1 MTTPAKLEI
10 IPLLGFPQLDK
21 PCNLGELVAASLNEN
36 QLAPQQ
42 GDVLVVAH
50 KIISKAEGAVVDLTT
65 VTPSDKAIEMAEQTG
80 KEPELVEVILSQSTK
95 IVRQGHGVIIC
106 ENLLGLICANAGVDR
121 SNAGE
126 DKVVLLPE
134 NPDQSANQ
142 LRQTLKSQFDV
153 DVAVLVADTHGRP
166 WREGAIGMCIGLSG
180 ADPFVD
186 YRGRHDLYD
195 YEMQTEVEC
204 VADELCAAA
213 TLLMGQGNEGIPLV
227 LVKGAKLTLDHQATS
242 DGLLRDPERDLF
254 R

>member
-1 MTTPAKLEI
+1 MTTPARLEI
-10 IPLLGFPQLDK
+10 VPLLDFPQLEA
-21 PCNLGELVAASLNEN
+21 PCHLGELVVASLKEN
-36 QLAPQQ
+36 QLTPRQ
-42 GDVLVVAH
+42 GDALVVAH
-50 KIISKAEGAVVDLTT
+50 KIISKAEGAVIDLNTI
-65 VTPSDKAIEMAEQTG
+65 TPSEKAIDIAQQTG
-80 KEPELVEVILSQSTK
+80 KEPEMIEVILGQSKK

-134 NPDQSANQ
+134 NPDRSANQ
-142 LRQTLKSQFDV
+142 LRQYLKAEYEV
-153 DVAVLVADTHGRP
+153 DIAVFVADTHGRP

-180 ADPFVD
+180 ADPFLD
-186 YRGRHDLYD
+186 YRGQHDLYD
-195 YEMQTEVEC
+195 YEMQTEIEC

-227 LVKGAKLTLDHQATS
+227 LIKGANLSIDSKASS